1 MKRISWTEYY
11 LNIAKA
17 VSCRSTCLRRKYGA
31 IIVKDGHIVSSGYNG
46 SPSGDENC
54 CDLDDCPRN
63 TLKIPKGERY
73 ELCRAVHAEQN
84 AIINASPADLKGS
97 TLYIYGENVD
107 GTLAS
112 GAPCLICAKF
122 ITNAHIKHTI
132 YKDETGK
139 LHSLND
145 KNVE

>member
-17 VSCRSTCLRRKYGA
+17 VSCRSTCLRRRYGA

-63 TLKIPKGERY
+63 ALKIPKGERY

-97 TLYIYGENVD
+97 TLYIHGENVD

-112 GAPCLICAKF
+112 GAPCLICTKF

-139 LHSLND
+139 LHILTD